1 MGVLSTMEITR
12 DDARSE
18 LKGRLEHLELLTD
31 DQLSSI
37 LEAFTSDRN
46 GFNFSVVR
54 RYGESGANYRYTE
67 GCLD

>member
-12 DDARSE
+12 EDTLSE
-18 LKGRLEHLELLTD
+18 LRGRLEHPELLTD
-31 DQLSSI
+31 DQLSRI

-46 GFNFSVVR
+46 LLNFSVVR

>member
-12 DDARSE
+12 EDTLSE
-18 LKGRLEHLELLTD
+18 LRGRLEHPELLTD

-46 GFNFSVVR
+46 LLNFSVVR
-54 RYGESGANYRYTE
+54 RYGESGANYRYAE